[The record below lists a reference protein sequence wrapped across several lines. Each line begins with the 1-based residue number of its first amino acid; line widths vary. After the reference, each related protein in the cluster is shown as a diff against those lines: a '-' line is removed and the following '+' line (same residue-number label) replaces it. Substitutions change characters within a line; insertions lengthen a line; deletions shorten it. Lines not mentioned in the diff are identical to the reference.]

1 MPLSF
6 AAEADAAIPIRLVD
20 KADAKDALATLSG
33 PASGWAEH
41 HGFAGTLGQ
50 TCAIPGASGR
60 PDLVLLGTGDAADRE
75 RTRFAIGAAI
85 AKLPE
90 AVYAIEAWPDGPL
103 ASEIALG
110 YLFSRYRFSR
120 YRNQSAPNARL
131 VAPMHIDG
139 RPARADRDR
148 RGADPRP
155 DQHARRG
162 HGPP

>member
-90 AVYAIEAWPDGPL
+90 AVYAI
-103 ASEIALG
+103 
-110 YLFSRYRFSR
+110 
-120 YRNQSAPNARL
+120 
-131 VAPMHIDG
+131 
-139 RPARADRDR
+139 
-148 RGADPRP
+148 RGM
-155 DQHARRG
+155 ARRSPRQRDCTG
-162 HGPP
+162 LPVLGATGSRAIATNRRPMRDLSRPCI